1 MMKKLLV
8 LMLVLGMASLANAGL
23 VDVLDL
29 DLTDSTT
36 LVVRA
41 TNDWAA
47 GETYDYGVM
56 LIGVTLTGASN
67 VDTSA
72 LAVTLVQDSNNGQ
85 AGPPWAAFRDPLGFI
100 GIAAATANL
109 DPENAFTVSSPFAIF
124 EIDFTGIGTAQIIG
138 LGANLGTNGPVSG
151 YIPEPMTMVLL
162 GLGGLFLRRRK

>member
-1 MMKKLLV
+1 MKKLLV

-72 LAVTLVQDSNNGQ
+72 LAVTLVQDSNGGQ
-85 AGPPWAAFRDPLGFI
+85 AGPPWAAFIGPLGSS
-100 GIAAATANL
+100 GIAAATANT
-109 DPENAFTVSSPFAIF
+109 DPENLIMVSSPFAILQ
-124 EIDFTGIGTAQIIG
+124 IDFTGIGTAQIMG
-138 LGANLGTNGPVSG
+138 LASSAGINGPVVP
-151 YIPEPMTMVLL
+151 IPEPMTMVLL